1 MLYQHEKYLS
11 TRNMAVSELRGV
23 WLTNVDSEVLV
34 DDNRLVE
41 AMNHLELLNF
51 NTLYPTVWQGGYTL
65 YSSKVAKLYYG
76 KDQHPEPRLSGRNP
90 LAEIIK
96 HKVKNKQNFAII
108 PWFEFGLMAPENS
121 NLAKTLSDWLTNA
134 KDGSKIRQ
142 GDGEK
147 RVWLNPLRPEVQQFI
162 EELLVEI
169 VTEHDVDGIQLDD
182 HFGMPVEFGYDDFTV
197 KLYGDEHSGKQPP
210 DDYNDLA
217 WKTWRAS
224 KITEFLI
231 RIFNAIKAKKSNCII
246 SLSPNPKVHSL
257 DNYLQDWSYW
267 ERKGFIE
274 ELVLQVYRDKDE
286 LLQFLKELDKD
297 EVRNKARKHIPTS
310 IGIMTGK
317 RSKPNFSIDLI
328 QQQVEEARLR
338 QYAGVSFFFY
348 ESLWNK
354 FVQET
359 EAERKQAFQDLFPT
373 PTVSPNLL
381 NGWTPPS

>member
-1 MLYQHEKYLS
+1 
-11 TRNMAVSELRGV
+11 MAVSELRGV
-23 WLTNVDSEVLV
+23 WLTNVDSEVLLNG
-34 DDNRLVE
+34 DKLAE
-41 AMNHLELLNF
+41 ALNQLELLNF
-51 NTLYPTVWQGGYTL
+51 NVLYPTVWQGGYTL
-65 YSSKVAKLYYG
+65 YRSKVTNLYYG
-76 KDQHPEPRLSGRNP
+76 KEQHPEPSLAGRNP

-96 HKVKNKQNFAII
+96 HKKESKQNFAII

-121 NLAKTLSDWLTNA
+121 ELANTLSGWLTSA
-134 KDGSKIRQ
+134 KGNLKVRP

-197 KLYGDEHSGKQPP
+197 KLYADEHSGKRPP
-210 DDYNDLA
+210 DDYNDSK
-217 WKTWRAS
+217 WKIWRAS
-224 KITEFLI
+224 KITEFMN
-231 RIFNAIKAKKSNCII
+231 RIFKAIKSKKTNCII
-246 SLSPNPKVHSL
+246 SLSPNPKAHSF

-274 ELVLQVYRDKDE
+274 ELVLQVYRNE
-286 LLQFLKELDKD
+286 SEMLHFLEELDKD
-297 EVRNKARKHIPTS
+297 EVRNKARNHIPTS

-317 RSKPNFSIDLI
+317 KSEPTFSTDLI
-328 QQQVEEARLR
+328 RQQVEEVRLR
-338 QYAGVSFFFY
+338 QFSGVSFFFY

-359 EAERKQAFQDLFPT
+359 EAERKQAFQKLFPT
-373 PTVSPNLL
+373 PTVHPNLYGNWL
-381 NGWTPPS
+381 PPP